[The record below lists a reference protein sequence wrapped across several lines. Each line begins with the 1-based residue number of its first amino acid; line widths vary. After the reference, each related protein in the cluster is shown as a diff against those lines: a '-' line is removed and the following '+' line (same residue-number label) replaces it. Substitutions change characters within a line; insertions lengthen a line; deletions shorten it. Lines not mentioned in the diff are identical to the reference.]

1 MEIYKN
7 QFRQKRDSYEA
18 CSLTWNTRSITVA
31 FLPFKKFMKVELLKL
46 AHARS
51 GDKGDTANVG
61 VIALRDEFY
70 PLIVREVTA
79 EKVKQHF
86 GAMVKGEVERF
97 ELPNLNALNFLLHES
112 LGGGG
117 TLSLMTDAQGK
128 TFSTALLRM
137 KIEITETEAKDLG
150 AL

>member
-1 MEIYKN
+1 MRI
-7 QFRQKRDSYEA
+7 QLIR
-18 CSLTWNTRSITVA
+18 
-31 FLPFKKFMKVELLKL
+31 L

-61 VIALRDEFY
+61 LIALRDELY
-70 PLIVREVTA
+70 PLLVREVTPA
-79 EKVKQHF
+79 RVKEHF
-86 GAMVKGEVERF
+86 KGICKGEVERF
-97 ELPNLNALNFLLHES
+97 ELPNLGALNFLLHES

-137 KIEITETEAKDLG
+137 EIDIPDDEARSLG
-150 AL
+150 IG

>member
-1 MEIYKN
+1 MKIE
-7 QFRQKRDSYEA
+7 
-18 CSLTWNTRSITVA
+18 LT
-31 FLPFKKFMKVELLKL
+31 KL

-61 VIALRDEFY
+61 VIAYKDEIY
-70 PLIVREVTA
+70 PILVREVTA
-79 EKVKQHF
+79 AKVKAHF
-86 GAMVKGEVERF
+86 GEMVKGVVERF
-97 ELPNLNALNFLLHES
+97 ELPNLKALNFLLHES

-137 KIEITETEAKDLG
+137 KIELSDEEAKSLQIK
-150 AL
+150 

>member
-1 MEIYKN
+1 MRI
-7 QFRQKRDSYEA
+7 
-18 CSLTWNTRSITVA
+18 SL
-31 FLPFKKFMKVELLKL
+31 LQL

-61 VIALRDEFY
+61 LIALKDEYY
-70 PLIVREVTA
+70 PLLVREVTA
-79 EKVKQHF
+79 DRVKAHF
-86 GAMVKGEVERF
+86 GDMVKGDVERF
-97 ELPNLNALNFLLHES
+97 ELPNLGALNFLLHGA

-137 KIEITETEAKDLG
+137 NIGISDSEGSDLK
-150 AL
+150 L

>member
-1 MEIYKN
+1 
-7 QFRQKRDSYEA
+7 
-18 CSLTWNTRSITVA
+18 
-31 FLPFKKFMKVELLKL
+31 MKVQLTKL

-61 VIALRDEFY
+61 LIALREEIY
-70 PLIVREVTA
+70 PLLAREVTA
-79 EKVKQHF
+79 DRVKVHF
-86 GAMVKGEVERF
+86 KGICQGEVERF
-97 ELPNLNALNFLLHES
+97 ELPNLGALNFLLHES

-137 KIEITETEAKDLG
+137 EIDVPDEEAKSLG
-150 AL
+150 L

>member
-1 MEIYKN
+1 
-7 QFRQKRDSYEA
+7 
-18 CSLTWNTRSITVA
+18 
-31 FLPFKKFMKVELLKL
+31 MKVQLTKL

-61 VIALRDEFY
+61 LIALEDEFY
-70 PLIVREVTA
+70 PILVREVTA
-79 EKVKQHF
+79 ERVKAHF
-86 GAMVKGEVERF
+86 KGICHGAVERF
-97 ELPNLNALNFLLHES
+97 ELPNLGALNFLLHES

-137 KIEITETEAKDLG
+137 EVEVSEDEATNLRG
-150 AL
+150 

>member
-1 MEIYKN
+1 
-7 QFRQKRDSYEA
+7 
-18 CSLTWNTRSITVA
+18 
-31 FLPFKKFMKVELLKL
+31 MKVSLLKL

-61 VIALRDEFY
+61 LIALKDEYY
-70 PLIVREVTA
+70 PLLVEHVTA
-79 EKVKQHF
+79 EAVKQHF
-86 GAMVKGEVERF
+86 GPMVKGDVERF
-97 ELPNLNALNFLLHES
+97 ELPNLGALNFLLHGA

-137 KIEITETEAKDLG
+137 NIEVPDEKAADLTT
-150 AL
+150 

>member
-1 MEIYKN
+1 
-7 QFRQKRDSYEA
+7 
-18 CSLTWNTRSITVA
+18 
-31 FLPFKKFMKVELLKL
+31 MKVELLKL

-61 VIALRDEFY
+61 IIGLRDEFY
-70 PLIVREVTA
+70 PILVREVTA
-79 EKVKQHF
+79 DKVKAHF
-86 GAMVKGEVERF
+86 GEMVKGEVERF
-97 ELPNLNALNFLLHES
+97 ELPNLKALNFLLHES

-137 KIEITETEAKDLG
+137 KVELSDTEAEL
-150 AL
+150 L

>member
-1 MEIYKN
+1 
-7 QFRQKRDSYEA
+7 
-18 CSLTWNTRSITVA
+18 
-31 FLPFKKFMKVELLKL
+31 MKIQLVEL

-61 VIALRDEFY
+61 LIALKDEYY
-70 PLIVREVTA
+70 PLLVREVTR
-79 EKVKQHF
+79 EKVKSHF
-86 GAMVKGEVERF
+86 GPMVNGDVERF
-97 ELPNLNALNFLLHES
+97 ELPNLGALNFLLHGS

-137 KIEITETEAKDLG
+137 FIEIPDSEAADLG
-150 AL
+150 LA

>member
-1 MEIYKN
+1 
-7 QFRQKRDSYEA
+7 
-18 CSLTWNTRSITVA
+18 
-31 FLPFKKFMKVELLKL
+31 MKVQLVNI

-61 VIALRDEFY
+61 LIALKEEYY
-70 PLIVREVTA
+70 PLLVREVTA
-79 EKVKQHF
+79 GAVKEHF
-86 GAMVKGEVERF
+86 RDMVKGDVERF
-97 ELPNLNALNFLLHES
+97 ELPNLSSLNFLLHGS

-137 KIEITETEAKDLG
+137 FINVPDDEAAPLG
-150 AL
+150 IG